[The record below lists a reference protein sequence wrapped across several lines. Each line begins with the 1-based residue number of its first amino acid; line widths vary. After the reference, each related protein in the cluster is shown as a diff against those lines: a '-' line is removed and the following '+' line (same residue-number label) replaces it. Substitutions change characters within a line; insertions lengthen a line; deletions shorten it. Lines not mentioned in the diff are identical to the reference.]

1 VLGRVNHRQG
11 LRNFS
16 QAASIGAAASGP
28 GAAPHVTPPGR
39 RPGPDGSEDGDS
51 GSALGE
57 IGRYAGHGI
66 TLGLST
72 ALFAWVG
79 DWLDGEMGTE
89 PILVVVGAFL
99 GFVAGFYSMY
109 RDLVLERADG
119 GPDAGEEP

>member
-1 VLGRVNHRQG
+1 MLGGVNHRQG

-16 QAASIGAAASGP
+16 QAARIGAAAQGP
-28 GAAPHVTPPGR
+28 GATQHVTPPGR
-39 RPGPDGSEDGDS
+39 RPEPDGPDDGTS

-79 DWLDGEMGTE
+79 DWLDGELGTE
-89 PILVVVGAFL
+89 PVLVVAGAFL

-109 RDLVLERADG
+109 RDLVLHRPESD
-119 GPDAGEEP
+119 PDAGEER